1 MKTTFN
7 LVLVIMLSFSA
18 LAQKDYLAKD
28 FGYTN
33 DVKMAE
39 EIEYN
44 YVSNAKK
51 YVAVNKQT
59 YNFENGKL
67 IRSDFVY
74 NTITYNQGEKV
85 FTYKDGFPESYT
97 IISNGVNEK
106 YTFKYTNGKLTEEV
120 DIDGD
125 DTRIFLFKYNPK
137 GQKTECILNKNG
149 AVIRKEEFKNY
160 TNDNSYVEVVKK
172 FENNKLTSTVTSTI
186 KNGKLF
192 AIDSD
197 PNFIPEKETR
207 VYDTKG
213 NILQYTGFDNIVYK
227 NNYVYDNQGNPNQL
241 VRMGNPDSKYNKQNT
256 FVFTKIYYNNGN
268 TTGTTD
274 LEDNFVKQ
282 FDKNSESYDFDDTF
296 SNKKTL
302 ASEIL
307 YQEFEFMKSEDN
319 KISVHI
325 KGGDEI
331 TNYVSMCVNKNKL
344 DIIVYDAE
352 SQETAIA
359 KDFYNPNTAVNK
371 WITMET
377 LEATDSDIYWLID
390 DESKLH
396 FIMFGQY
403 MSTDPY
409 SIIKS
414 TKSEYDLII
423 QENGKNKYIMVNP
436 NMSKPNQLNPLE
448 YYFE

>member
-1 MKTTFN
+1 
-7 LVLVIMLSFSA
+7 MLSFSA

-33 DVKMAE
+33 DVKKAE

-44 YVSNAKK
+44 YDSNAKK

-67 IRSDFVY
+67 IRSDFTF
-74 NTITYNQGEKV
+74 NTLTFNKGENV
-85 FTYKDGFPESYT
+85 FTYKDGFPEMYT
-97 IISNGVNEK
+97 MISNGVDEK
-106 YTFKYTNGKLTEEV
+106 YTFKYTKGKLTEEV

-125 DTRIFLFKYNPK
+125 DTRIFQYKYNPK
-137 GQKTECILNKNG
+137 GQKTECIQRKNG
-149 AVIRKEEFKNY
+149 AIIRIEEFKNY
-160 TNDNSYVEVVKK
+160 TNDTSYVEVVKK
-172 FENNKLTSTVTSTI
+172 FENNKLTSTETSTI

-207 VYDTKG
+207 VYDTNG
-213 NILQYTGFDNIVYK
+213 NIIQYTGFDNIVYK

-241 VRMGNPDSKYNKQNT
+241 GRIGNPDSKYNKQNT
-256 FVFTKIYYNNGN
+256 FVFTKIYYNNRN

-274 LEDNFVKQ
+274 LEENFVKQ

-307 YQEFEFMKSEDN
+307 YQEYEFMKSEDA

-325 KGGDEI
+325 KSGDEI
-331 TNYVSMCVNKNKL
+331 TNAVSMCVNKNNL
-344 DIIVYDAE
+344 DIIVYDSE

-359 KDFYNPNTAVNK
+359 KDFYDPKTPVNK
-371 WITMET
+371 WVTMVT
-377 LEATDSDIYWLID
+377 LEASDSQIYWLID
-390 DESKLH
+390 NDSKLH
-396 FIMFGQY
+396 FITLGQY
-403 MSTDPY
+403 MSTDSY

-436 NMSKPNQLNPLE
+436 NMAKPNQLNPLE